1 MVAFLTRRLVAA
13 VVTLLIASFV
23 LFAVVS
29 LLPGDEVW
37 GMLGPGSVDTAAY
50 QAMVAKLHLD
60 RPLVVQYWY
69 FLSDFVRGDLGR
81 TLFGEPISD
90 VIAFSLPVS
99 LRILAGVFALQVVI
113 APALIWLAGMRPH
126 TRLDNL
132 AETVTVVIVAV
143 PSLVAAYIV
152 QAVFVYWTDFA
163 RSPVWEPASSYP
175 QWMNYLMPILA
186 LGLGIAAHLAV
197 VGRVELRAA
206 LSTPWVKAA
215 RALGM
220 PRSHLV
226 RIDALRPAAGAMVQ
240 LLAANLAVL
249 VTGLL
254 VVEDVFRVPGVG
266 NGMLRAIQRQDRHLI
281 VTLVLVGVIA
291 VNTVAD
297 LVHAWLD
304 PRVREDDVL
313 TDPAHARPDH

>member
-1 MVAFLTRRLVAA
+1 MFFTRRLVAA
-13 VVTLLIASFV
+13 VVTLLIASLV
-23 LFAVVS
+23 LFAAVS
-29 LLPGDEVW
+29 LLPGDEIR

-50 QAMVAKLHLD
+50 ESMVAKLHLD

-81 TLFGEPISD
+81 TMFGEPISA
-90 VIAFSLPVS
+90 VIAASLPVS

-113 APALIWLAGMRPH
+113 APALIYLAGMRPH

-163 RSPVWEPASSYP
+163 RSEVWESASTYP

-186 LGLGIAAHLAV
+186 LGMGIAAHLAV
-197 VGRVELRAA
+197 VGRVELLAA

-215 RALGM
+215 KALGM

-226 RIDALRPAAGAMVQ
+226 RIDALRPAAGVMVQ

-254 VVEDVFRVPGVG
+254 VVEDVFGVPGIANEV
-266 NGMLRAIQRQDRHLI
+266 LKAIRRQDRLLI
-281 VTLVLVGVIA
+281 VTLVLVMLAGVIV

-304 PRVREDDVL
+304 PRVREEM
-313 TDPAHARPDH
+313 T